1 MKPLASNKFKAAEF
15 VRNVF
20 AITPP
25 PGVTIEDMLK
35 REYWTNVAQSLA
47 PMTRIEVLP
56 RDGKFFAEL
65 IVTASGKNWANVCL
79 RDFVELDNFKAPAD
93 NAIYTVKHLGSD
105 SGWAVIRNSDHEVMG
120 DGFDTSDEA
129 TSWMENF
136 SE

>member
-1 MKPLASNKFKAAEF
+1 MKPLASNKFKNAEF

-35 REYWTNVAQSLA
+35 REYWTHVANLLG
-47 PMTRIEVLP
+47 PMARIEVLP

-79 RDFVELDNFKAPAD
+79 RDYVVLDNFNAPAD
-93 NAIYTVKHLGSD
+93 NSIYTVKHLGGD
-105 SGWAVIRNSDHEVMG
+105 SGWAVVRNSDKQVMG

-129 TSWMENF
+129 NAWLENF